1 MNRKRVSEIVDVI
14 NVVGLIVQELVLVK
28 SVETL
33 DVGEIVN
40 VSNVIR

>member
-1 MNRKRVSEIVDVI
+1 VNRKRVSEIVDVI